1 MSTMLFSY
9 KTTYKITIGYILYQ
23 LVYGLHPLRLIQ
35 YIIPI
40 IGGNERKNILVRAL
54 IGKIIKLEKLQEA
67 RMQVAKIVR
76 IQQWNKTLWSQQ
88 KNPKK

>member
-1 MSTMLFSY
+1 
-9 KTTYKITIGYILYQ
+9 
-23 LVYGLHPLRLIQ
+23 
-35 YIIPI
+35 
-40 IGGNERKNILVRAL
+40 VRAL